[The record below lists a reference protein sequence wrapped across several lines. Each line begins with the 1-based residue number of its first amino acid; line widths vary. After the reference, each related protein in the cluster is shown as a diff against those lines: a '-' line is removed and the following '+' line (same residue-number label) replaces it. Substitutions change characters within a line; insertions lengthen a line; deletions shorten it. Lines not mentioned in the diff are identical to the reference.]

1 MSHTLA
7 QTLLGSLRR
16 KDLPRS
22 QYRQC
27 AHQLALCMAEQAADH
42 LETASIAIQTP
53 MGNTTIPTFK
63 DPLILVPILRSG
75 LVLLPAFIE
84 YFPDAAIGCLGMKRD
99 EKTAIP
105 HLYYKNMPPIK
116 GTETLIILDPM
127 VATGGSALA
136 ALEIITKMPVQPK
149 RLMFVGIIG
158 SQQGVDVVKK
168 AYPHLTMLIT
178 HIDPKLN
185 DKKFIVPGL
194 GDFGDR
200 FFGTE

>member
-1 MSHTLA
+1 MSYTLA

-22 QYRQC
+22 LYRQH
-27 AHQLALCMAEQAADH
+27 AHQLALCMAQQAADQ
-42 LETASIAIQTP
+42 LETGTTAIQTP
-53 MGNTTIPTFK
+53 MGNATVPTFK

-105 HLYYKNMPPIK
+105 HLYYQNMPPMT
-116 GTETLIILDPM
+116 GEEQMIILDPM
-127 VATGGSALA
+127 LATGGSLLA

-158 SQQGVDVVKK
+158 SQQGVAAVKK

-178 HIDPKLN
+178 HIDPHLN